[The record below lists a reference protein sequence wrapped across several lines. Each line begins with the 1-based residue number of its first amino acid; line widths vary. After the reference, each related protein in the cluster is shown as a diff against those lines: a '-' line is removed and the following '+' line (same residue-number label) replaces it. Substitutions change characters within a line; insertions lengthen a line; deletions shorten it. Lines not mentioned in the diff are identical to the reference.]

1 MIRLASQDE
10 AIEILNE
17 PQNCNRIG
25 LVTEKL
31 IYQPWMVE
39 LKDKKM
45 MFVFWMLDKDVCEVH
60 IACKKDSI
68 LKCREMSKEVLDFL
82 FSYKVNRVITN
93 CPEGKIAN
101 LARKMGMTEYDRIDN
116 KVYFEVLSWV

>member
-1 MIRLASQDE
+1 MIRLASQEE
-10 AIEILNE
+10 AIDILNE
-17 PQNCNRIG
+17 PQNANRIG

-45 MFVFWMLDKDVCEVH
+45 MFVFWMLDKETCEVH

-82 FSYKVNRVITN
+82 FGYRVNRVITN

-101 LARKMGMTEYDRIDN
+101 MAKKMGMTEYKKID
-116 KVYFEVLSWV
+116 KTVYFEVLSWV